1 MINAT
6 KAEFRK
12 LLTVRSTYVILLL
25 SLVLELINAFYAN
38 GYKASPAVLHDPT
51 ILMHQAAAAVEIIS
65 VLIAI
70 CGVLL
75 VTHEYRY
82 NTIMHSLTLARSRSQ
97 VFFAKITAISLFAV
111 VFIALFTVLS
121 PLLTLAGIH
130 VHGLHL
136 VNQELH
142 LSSLWWRA
150 LFGGWAFVMLATILA
165 LLIRIQVGAIVALF
179 LVPGTIEGLLGLLLK
194 RNQVYL
200 PFASV
205 GEVLSHNSAGYIS
218 YAHAAA
224 VALAW
229 IVTGLIV
236 ALVLFERRDAN

>member
-1 MINAT
+1 MITAL

-25 SLVLELINAFYAN
+25 GLIIELINAFYIF
-38 GYKASPAVLHDPT
+38 GYKATVATRHDPS
-51 ILMHQAAAAVEIIS
+51 ILNHEATTAVEIVS
-65 VLIAI
+65 VLLAI
-70 CGVLL
+70 CGILL
-75 VTHEYRY
+75 ITHEYRY
-82 NTIMHSLTLARSRSQ
+82 NTIMHSLTLARRRSQ
-97 VFFAKITAISLFAV
+97 VFYAKVVAISLFTI
-111 VFIALFTVLS
+111 VFIGLFAILS
-121 PLLTLAGIH
+121 PLLNLAGMH
-130 VHGLHL
+130 LHGYHL
-136 VNQELH
+136 VPQELH
-142 LSSLWWRA
+142 FSSLWWRA
-150 LFGGWAFVMLATILA
+150 LFGGWAFVMLATVAA
-165 LLIRIQVGAIVALF
+165 LIIRIQVGAIVALF
-179 LVPGTIEGLLGLLLK
+179 LLPGTIEGLLGLLLK

-229 IVTGLIV
+229 IVTGLLI